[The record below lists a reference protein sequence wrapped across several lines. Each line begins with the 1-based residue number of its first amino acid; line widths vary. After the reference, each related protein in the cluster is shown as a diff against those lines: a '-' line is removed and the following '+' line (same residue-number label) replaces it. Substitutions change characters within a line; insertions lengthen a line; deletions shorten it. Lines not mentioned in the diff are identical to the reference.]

1 MEFGTFLADGEKAAA
16 FRYARIDPFIH
27 SHEQIIL
34 DFQGIRN
41 INSSFANALI
51 ANLVSQSPE
60 VLSKLHF
67 ININPRGGEL
77 PPLTF
82 SGFCAHFGSLRKFIN
97 GFANAYPDNGGDG
110 FEKFLAS

>member
-1 MEFGTFLADGEKAAA
+1 MNLQIQLCGEFGDFLADGEKAAA

-27 SHEQIIL
+27 SHEQIVL

-60 VLSKLHF
+60 ILPKLHF
-67 ININPRGGEL
+67 ININPRVRVTIEAALALGTERL
-77 PPLTF
+77 
-82 SGFCAHFGSLRKFIN
+82 N
-97 GFANAYPDNGGDG
+97 
-110 FEKFLAS
+110 EKIKQGAFVLAGVPR